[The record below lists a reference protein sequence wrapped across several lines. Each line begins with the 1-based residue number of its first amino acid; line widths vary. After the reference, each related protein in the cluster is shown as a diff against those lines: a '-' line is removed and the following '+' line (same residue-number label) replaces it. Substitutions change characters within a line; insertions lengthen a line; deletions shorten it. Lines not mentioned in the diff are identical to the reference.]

1 MDLGRFFMADLP
13 APQRMKQLNR
23 ALTPPGRLSFIGT
36 MPQTRLDK
44 APVDLT
50 RSQCPL
56 VRGQVVGLV
65 GKDVPWS
72 VALRM

>member
-23 ALTPPGRLSFIGT
+23 ALIHPGWLSFIGR

-56 VRGQVVGLV
+56 VSGKVVGMV
-65 GKDVPWS
+65 DWVMRWQ
-72 VALRM
+72 